1 MNEGISSRSGIYSV
15 PAHLLSRPLLN
26 GRFLYLLPTREG
38 GVIPDVTVQLFLRYL
53 LEVFL
58 GINLGCVPIIV

>member
-38 GVIPDVTVQLFLRYL
+38 GVIPDVTVQL
-53 LEVFL
+53 
-58 GINLGCVPIIV
+58 GCVPIIV